1 MSLHW
6 TLVAGFLYVEIALCL
21 LLCVTYVSNR
31 RWSSII
37 KSNIFTS
44 ILKHGNMYF
53 TIMIAILILFFL
65 DALREVKKYTMPDM
79 KALDLTNNLNTKD
92 HFMMMMFRAQRNLY
106 ISGFSLF
113 LFLVLR
119 RMASLICSSAIL
131 EAKCEAAMKQAES
144 ASRTAQ
150 GLLDDATKEDKEEDE
165 EVEDLKEE
173 IKDLKLKL
181 AESRKDKKTA
191 DANVEAM
198 KLQSEST
205 NRAYDQLMKEH
216 ERLQRSQDADCGDHK
231 KDN

>member
-1 MSLHW
+1 
-6 TLVAGFLYVEIALCL
+6 
-21 LLCVTYVSNR
+21 
-31 RWSSII
+31 
-37 KSNIFTS
+37 
-44 ILKHGNMYF
+44 MYF

-173 IKDLKLKL
+173 IKDLKLKAL
-181 AESRKDKKTA
+181 HELHRVFWMMPQKRTRKK
-191 DANVEAM
+191 M
-198 KLQSEST
+198 
-205 NRAYDQLMKEH
+205 R
-216 ERLQRSQDADCGDHK
+216 
-231 KDN
+231 

>member
-1 MSLHW
+1 
-6 TLVAGFLYVEIALCL
+6 
-21 LLCVTYVSNR
+21 
-31 RWSSII
+31 
-37 KSNIFTS
+37 
-44 ILKHGNMYF
+44 
-53 TIMIAILILFFL
+53 
-65 DALREVKKYTMPDM
+65 
-79 KALDLTNNLNTKD
+79 
-92 HFMMMMFRAQRNLY
+92 
-106 ISGFSLF
+106 
-113 LFLVLR
+113 
-119 RMASLICSSAIL
+119 
-131 EAKCEAAMKQAES
+131 
-144 ASRTAQ
+144 
-150 GLLDDATKEDKEEDE
+150 LDDATKEDKEEDE

>member
-1 MSLHW
+1 LDFG
-6 TLVAGFLYVEIALCL
+6 AGFLYVEIALCL